1 MIVSNCGI
9 PQVRDAAKTMV
20 DETVEGLP
28 KLARQL
34 NQGVDR
40 FGRDILAARNPFGP
54 GDAAA
59 GHDIRRL
66 PSLDDIFNGRVPEEG
81 ASPTSP
87 VLLAP
92 GSRYA
97 IACKSMAACCFCLQ
111 SWGNLVY
118 GEQANRWLYMACSG

>member
-1 MIVSNCGI
+1 M

-59 GHDIRRL
+59 GHDIRPL

-87 VLLAP
+87 VPLGP

-97 IACKSMAACCFCLQ
+97 IACKSSTACCFCSQ
-111 SWGNLVY
+111 SSGNLVY
-118 GEQANRWLYMACSG
+118 LEQPGCWVLHGL